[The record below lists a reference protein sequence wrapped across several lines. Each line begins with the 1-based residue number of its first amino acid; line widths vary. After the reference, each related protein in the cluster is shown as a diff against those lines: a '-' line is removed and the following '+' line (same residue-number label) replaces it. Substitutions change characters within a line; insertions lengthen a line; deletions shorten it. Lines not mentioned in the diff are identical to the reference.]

1 MLFWLIFIFQW
12 PVQTEPFVH
21 VDAEWFLLYLSAEE
35 FLIPGLAQPST
46 VFFLLS
52 LANFLEHWHV
62 WLMPA
67 LLHRGEPVTYVQLSI
82 LTKY

>member
-1 MLFWLIFIFQW
+1 V
-12 PVQTEPFVH
+12 PKGPFEH
-21 VDAEWFLLYLSAEE
+21 VDAEWFLLYLSEDE
-35 FLIPGLAQPST
+35 YLIPGLAQPSA

-67 LLHRGEPVTYVQLSI
+67 LLHRGNPVTNIQF
-82 LTKY
+82 